1 MKDIFKINKMSSK
14 LKVGLFGGSFN
25 PLHMGH
31 LRAAEEVREILGLDK
46 VIFIPSSI
54 HPIKNEKSIID
65 AKYRLKMLELATRD
79 IKEFEVSDVEM
90 KRPGPSY
97 TVDTLKYFKNK
108 FKNYSLFFILGSE
121 NFAKIDT
128 WKDYKDLFKYASF
141 AVVSRPGYNL
151 ETIGNIIPRGLSKQ
165 FKLSENK
172 GDKKVYYH
180 SSGKNLVFF
189 KIRGIR
195 ISSTTLRKLV
205 EKGKSIKYFVPDR
218 VNKYILKNKLYSGE

>member
-1 MKDIFKINKMSSK
+1 MSAK

-79 IKEFEVSDVEM
+79 IKEFEVSDVEL

-97 TVDTLKYFKNK
+97 TIDTLKYFKDK
-108 FKNYSLFFILGSE
+108 FTNYTLFFILGSE
-121 NFAKIDT
+121 NFAKIDN
-128 WKDYKDLFKYASF
+128 WKDYKDLFKYANFS
-141 AVVSRPGYNL
+141 VLSRPGYSL
-151 ETIGNIIPRGLSKQ
+151 ETVGKIFPRSLAKQ
-165 FKLSENK
+165 FKLS
-172 GDKKVYYH
+172 DKKGGKAVYKH
-180 SSGKNLVFF
+180 SGGNKVIFF
-189 KIRGIR
+189 KIKGIR

-218 VNKYILKNKLYSGE
+218 VNKYILKNKLYFGE